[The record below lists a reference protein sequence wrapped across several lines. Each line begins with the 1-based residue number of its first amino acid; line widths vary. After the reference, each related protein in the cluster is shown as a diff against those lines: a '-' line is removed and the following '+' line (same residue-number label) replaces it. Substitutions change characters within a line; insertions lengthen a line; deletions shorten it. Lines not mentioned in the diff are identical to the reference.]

1 MIMIKDCKV
10 TLNNQ
15 YVTVFDFDGTD
26 VQIPSIHRNAD
37 NIKVKFEDGKYLV
50 LPYDYV
56 EPQKVV
62 ELVESA
68 PVEKPKP
75 KTRKKKKT
83 TNVDAD

>member
-1 MIMIKDCKV
+1 MIKDCKV

-26 VQIPSIHRNAD
+26 VQIPSIHRKAD
-37 NIKVKFEDGKYLV
+37 KIKVKFEDGKYLV
-50 LPYDYV
+50 LPDDYV
-56 EPQKVV
+56 EPQQVV
-62 ELVESA
+62 EIAESA